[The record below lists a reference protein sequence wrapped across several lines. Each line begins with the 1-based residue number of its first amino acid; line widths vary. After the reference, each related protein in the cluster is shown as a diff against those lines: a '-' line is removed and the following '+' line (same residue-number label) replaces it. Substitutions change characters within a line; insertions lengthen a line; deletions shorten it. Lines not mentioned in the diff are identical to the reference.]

1 MDAKSKS
8 LRFLSGAKKV
18 VRSSRYQ
25 GFKVQYSDDV
35 TYLVTDNL
43 YQQLRDAAEVATN
56 KRWHDEH
63 PLKKMSYDD
72 YIVKKTTGLYL
83 REFVTNENGDAANE
97 ASDPHEGMVQGYDGQ
112 WRWL

>member
-25 GFKVQYSDDV
+25 GFEVQYSDDV
-35 TYLVTDNL
+35 IYLVTDNL

-56 KRWHDEH
+56 KRWFAIDNEAKIDWVIC
-63 PLKKMSYDD
+63 PQGGAIDAKM
-72 YIVKKTTGLYL
+72 L
-83 REFVTNENGDAANE
+83 NGRGDPTSK